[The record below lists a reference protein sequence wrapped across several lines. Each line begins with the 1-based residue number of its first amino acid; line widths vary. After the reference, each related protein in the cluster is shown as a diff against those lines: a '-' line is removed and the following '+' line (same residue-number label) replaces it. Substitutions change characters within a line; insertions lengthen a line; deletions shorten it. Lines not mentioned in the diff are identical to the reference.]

1 MTQDD
6 FGTMSSAELKQAIAN
21 AGANVSEE
29 GRDPDLVKMDQ
40 AQARQEKYES
50 FSPEEQMRFHD
61 LPVPEDESERQGRF
75 LQAYTSDMIDL
86 HERYGDPVNEFE
98 RDFNSGRFRVPPGVE
113 KSENPHEVAY
123 LAWLAQHA
131 NEFDS
136 DYLSAVLPKRD
147 DMGDL
152 EDEEKTFP
160 LRSRSADILKPERVR
175 PQRQRRVEKTVKL
188 PDLSTEDMQE
198 MLNDWAKKHP
208 ERFG

>member
-1 MTQDD
+1 MKDPQE
-6 FGTMSSAELKQAIAN
+6 MNSQELKELIASS
-21 AGANVSEE
+21 GANVPSE
-29 GRDPDLVKMDQ
+29 GRDADIVKIEQADQ
-40 AQARQEKYES
+40 RAEQYNNLTT
-50 FSPEEQMRFHD
+50 EEQMRFHG

-75 LQAYTSDMIDL
+75 LQALAADMIDL
-86 HERYGDPVNEFE
+86 HERYGDPVSEFE

-113 KSENPHEVAY
+113 RSENPHEVAF
-123 LAWLAQHA
+123 LSWLVDHA

-175 PQRQRRVEKTVKL
+175 PPHQRRVEKTIKL

-198 MLNDWAKKHP
+198 MLSDWSAKHP
-208 ERFG
+208 ERFR

>member
-1 MTQDD
+1 MKDPEQ
-6 FGTMSSAELKQAIAN
+6 MNSNELKQLIAD
-21 AGANVSEE
+21 AGAVVPSE
-29 GRDPDLVKMDQ
+29 GRDVDLVRMEQ
-40 AQARQEKYES
+40 AEQRTEQYNNLTT
-50 FSPEEQMRFHD
+50 EEQMRFHD

-75 LQAYTSDMIDL
+75 LQAYTSDMLDL
-86 HERYGDPVNEFE
+86 HERYGDPVSEFE
-98 RDFNSGRFRVPPGVE
+98 RDFYSGRFKAPPGLE
-113 KSENPHEVAY
+113 KSENPHEVAF
-123 LAWLAQHA
+123 LSWLAQHA

-160 LRSRSADILKPERVR
+160 LRSRSADILSPERVR

-198 MLNDWAKKHP
+198 MLADWSRKHP
-208 ERFG
+208 ERFR